1 MPYHRKA
8 RTASIGFTLAAS
20 IAIVV
25 PASAQVVVVY
35 QGADWTAES
44 RETFYTQDQ
53 GSRIMPLAWM
63 QALKQPDGE
72 PFLSDRLERY
82 GYLPNSLG
90 AMPDLPVGFTVAE
103 DAGGPSVGMTCSAC
117 HARQI
122 DVNGTDYRID
132 GGPAIVDFQSFL
144 KDLND
149 AVAAAQATPE
159 AFAAF
164 ADAVLGAGAGDA
176 AKEKLRGDLETWHLR
191 FDTLMQRSL
200 PSPGWGPSRLDA
212 VSMIFNRL
220 AGLDL
225 GEPPTYLIPDNIARA
240 DAPARYPF
248 LWNAPIQDI
257 TQWPGFA
264 DNGNDVLG
272 LSRNLGEVYGVFAV
286 FHPVE
291 QSGIFKLNRDYLANN
306 SANFGGLAELEDTIR
321 KLGPPRW
328 PWELDYRLAAQGAA
342 IFNRD
347 IADGGCVACH
357 GIRPGVVRPVFN
369 HTWDTP
375 LVDVGTDSRECEI
388 LGRTVQTGAMAGARI
403 PLIGVDIKP
412 TDTAF
417 NLLTASVIGAIVQHT
432 LSLKSGLGATAE
444 PVDEAL
450 PLELEALRGAFRNPA
465 DLDVTVVESVPDGQP
480 QSGCA
485 YESRV
490 LQGIWAAAPYLHNG
504 SVPSLNELLKPATE
518 RVAAFELGPTYDIA
532 TVGLAA
538 DQTRFDYTLETTD
551 CSTINSGNSRCGHEY
566 GAGLSQTEKAAL
578 LEYLKSL

>member
-1 MPYHRKA
+1 
-8 RTASIGFTLAAS
+8 
-20 IAIVV
+20 
-25 PASAQVVVVY
+25 
-35 QGADWTAES
+35 
-44 RETFYTQDQ
+44 
-53 GSRIMPLAWM
+53 
-63 QALKQPDGE
+63 
-72 PFLSDRLERY
+72 
-82 GYLPNSLG
+82 
-90 AMPDLPVGFTVAE
+90 
-103 DAGGPSVGMTCSAC
+103 
-117 HARQI
+117 
-122 DVNGTDYRID
+122 
-132 GGPAIVDFQSFL
+132 
-144 KDLND
+144 
-149 AVAAAQATPE
+149 
-159 AFAAF
+159 
-164 ADAVLGAGAGDA
+164 
-176 AKEKLRGDLETWHLR
+176 
-191 FDTLMQRSL
+191 
-200 PSPGWGPSRLDA
+200 
-212 VSMIFNRL
+212 MIFNRL

-240 DAPARYPF
+240 DAPTRYPF
-248 LWNAPIQDI
+248 LWNAPIQDK

-264 DNGNDVLG
+264 DNGNDILG

-291 QSGIFKLNRDYLANN
+291 QSGIFRLNRDYLANN
-306 SANFGGLAELEDTIR
+306 SANFSGLAKLEDTIR
-321 KLGPPRW
+321 KIGPPRW
-328 PWELDYRLAAQGAA
+328 PWELDYRLAAKGAE

-347 IADGGCVACH
+347 IEDGGCVDCH

-403 PLIGVDIKP
+403 PLIGVDVEP

-432 LSLKSGLGATAE
+432 LSLKTSLAATAE
-444 PVDEAL
+444 PAGEAL
-450 PLELEALRGAFRNPA
+450 PLELEALRGAFRNPG
-465 DLDVTVVESVPDGQP
+465 DLGVTVFEAVPDAQP

-504 SVPSLNELLKPATE
+504 SVPSLNELLKPAAE
-518 RVAAFELGPTYDIA
+518 RVAAFKLGPTYDIA

-551 CSTINSGNSRCGHEY
+551 CSAINSGNSRCGHEY
-566 GAGLSQTEKAAL
+566 GTGLSQSEKAAL